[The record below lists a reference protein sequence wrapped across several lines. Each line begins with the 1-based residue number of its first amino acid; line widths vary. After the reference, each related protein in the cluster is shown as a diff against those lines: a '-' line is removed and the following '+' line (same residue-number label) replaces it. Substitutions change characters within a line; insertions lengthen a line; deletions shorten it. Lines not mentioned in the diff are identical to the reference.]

1 MVVPES
7 GGRGENYISLS
18 RQEAGGNCPSPR
30 WVPVRYNTFQLF
42 RQGLLGHRGW
52 PRAWRRAEP
61 AALYDAV
68 VVGGGGHGLA
78 TAWHLAR
85 DEGLSRV
92 AVLERGWLGGG
103 NTGRNTTVVRSNYL
117 REPGIRFQ
125 DENLRLWE
133 DLSARLDFNL
143 MVSQRGQIE
152 IIQTWAK
159 LRDARRRLHAM
170 RLAGA
175 DYELLD
181 ADAVHRLLPL
191 LRREVGQRLPVLG
204 GAWQGRAGTVRHD
217 AVAWAYAR
225 AASAAGVDIIENCEL
240 TGIECPGG
248 KVEAVQTTRGRIV
261 TGRLGLAVAGSSSR
275 LAALAGLR
283 LPLETLT
290 LQAFVSEPLKPML
303 DVIVSCPALG
313 IYFSQSDKGEL
324 VIGGGPDAGLSWTQ
338 RGQHPVIEDC
348 VAGLLEL
355 FPALA
360 RVKLMRSWGGAI
372 DLSADTSPI
381 LSLTQVQGLC
391 VSAGWGSGGF
401 KSIPAGGRSLAG
413 LMARGQADGFCAPFS
428 LERFETGRLH
438 FETASASNR
447 F

>member
-1 MVVPES
+1 M
-7 GGRGENYISLS
+7 
-18 RQEAGGNCPSPR
+18 
-30 WVPVRYNTFQLF
+30 RYNFLQLF
-42 RQGLLGHRGW
+42 RQGFLGHRGW
-52 PRAWRRAEP
+52 PRTWRRAEP
-61 AALYDAV
+61 AASYDAV

-78 TAWHLAR
+78 TAWHLVR

-92 AVLERGWLGGG
+92 AVIERGWLGGG
-103 NTGRNTTVVRSNYL
+103 NTGRNTTVIRSNYL
-117 REPGIRFQ
+117 RDPGIRFQ

-133 DLSARLDFNL
+133 DLSQRLDFNL
-143 MVSQRGQIE
+143 MVSQRGQVE

-159 LRDARRRLHAM
+159 LRDARRRMHAM
-170 RLAGA
+170 RLVGA

-181 ADAVHRLLPL
+181 ADAVYRLLPL
-191 LRREVGQRLPVLG
+191 LRRDRAQRLPVLA

-225 AASAAGVDIIENCEL
+225 AASSVGVDIIENCEV
-240 TGIECPGG
+240 TGIDCTGG
-248 KVEAVQTTRGRIV
+248 RVHGVQTSRGRV
-261 TGRLGLAVAGSSSR
+261 ATERLGLAVAGSTSR
-275 LAALAGLR
+275 LARMAGLR

-324 VIGGGPDAGLSWTQ
+324 VIGGGPDAGMSWTQ
-338 RGQHPVIEDC
+338 RGQFNVIEDC
-348 VAGLLEL
+348 VASLVEL

-360 RVKLMRSWGGAI
+360 RVKLMRTWAGAI

-381 LSLTQVQGLC
+381 VSTTPVRGLC

-413 LMARGQADGFCAPFS
+413 LLARGQADKHCAPFS
-428 LERFETGRLH
+428 LERFATGRLLY
-438 FETASASNR
+438 ETASASNR